1 MTGLKDAVAEMKRLI
16 WKRVANGNIRF
27 RHGYRRDRCIEAVIA
42 RSGER
47 LARRVLSDTNGKFG
61 KRTTSRCV
69 FWRNAFRKR
78 SRSKSVWHR
87 DPQWSG
93 VYQFEVFNDE
103 LGKPRL
109 RLWGEH

>member
-1 MTGLKDAVAEMKRLI
+1 MTGLKDAVAEMKRLC

-27 RHGYRRDRCIEAVIA
+27 RHGYCGDPRIEAVIA

-47 LARRVLSDTNGKFG
+47 LARRVLSITNGQSG

-69 FWRNAFRKR
+69 FWRSVCCER
-78 SRSKSVWHR
+78 SGGKSVWHR

-93 VYQFEVFNDE
+93 VNQFEVFNDE

-109 RLWGEH
+109 RLWGRH